1 MSLWRQLTHGLR
13 VLTHRRLRPGR
24 RRRSEHYLE
33 QLIAAHVA
41 RGLPVKKP
49 PCGAVE
55 LGNVTVIR
63 EEVRAGGWENA
74 IDTVLSDLRYA
85 ARRLRSNPGF
95 SAVSVLT
102 LALGIGATTAIFSA
116 VNPILFE
123 PLPYPHAGRIAMIW
137 DFGVD
142 RSRIEVTFGTYRE
155 LIERSR
161 SFDAIAVMKPWQPAM
176 TGTGEP
182 ERFDGQRVS
191 ASYFRRWCTPGAGPD
206 FEADD
211 DPRTQCG
218 DPATG
223 GGGASAVTPRSLD
236 VGSRSTT
243 TAIPSSA

>member
-1 MSLWRQLTHGLR
+1 MSFWRQLTHGLR
-13 VLTHRRLRPGR
+13 VLTHRAAADQDVAD
-24 RRRSEHYLE
+24 EVAHYLE
-33 QLIAAHVA
+33 QSIAAHVA
-41 RGLPVKKP
+41 RGRSAEEARRAARL
-49 PCGAVE
+49 E

-74 IDTVLSDLRYA
+74 IDTLLSDLRYA

-102 LALGIGATTAIFSA
+102 LALGLGATTAIFSA

-123 PLPYPHAGRIAMIW
+123 PLPCPHAGRIAMIW

-155 LIERSR
+155 VVERSR

-182 ERFDGQRVS
+182 ERFDG
-191 ASYFRRWCTPGAGPD
+191 
-206 FEADD
+206 
-211 DPRTQCG
+211 
-218 DPATG
+218 
-223 GGGASAVTPRSLD
+223 
-236 VGSRSTT
+236 
-243 TAIPSSA
+243 